1 MNRLQFGP
9 NEDFDRYPRSFDTD
23 VDGLERQGVD
33 VLFAPLEHEMVPT
46 PQARRVVPPAV
57 AQFES
62 TRQRRALVMS
72 TCNPP
77 RKLRTLPTMKN
88 LAMLLTVLAAA
99 VPAVSAQ
106 EPWPSRPVRLV
117 VPFSPGAGTD
127 TVARFV
133 SQKLGEAMKATIV
146 VENKTGAGG
155 AIGAAEV
162 AAAAPDGYTLLFVA
176 SPFTTVAASAR
187 APGYDPVKQFV
198 PVAPIAS
205 GPLAF
210 VVNVDVP
217 ANTMLEFIA
226 LAKAQPGKFN
236 YGSAGTGSVNHLAL
250 ELMNNRAGT
259 TIVHVPYRGIADA
272 TKDLLGGTIQAMTA
286 SIPAALPLQAEKRVK
301 VLAVT
306 GPKRIPQMPGV
317 PSWQEQGVPN
327 ASVINYWG
335 IVAPVGT
342 PAAVINRIN
351 NEVQKILALPEV
363 KERLEREGAE
373 LIPGP
378 PDRLG
383 TLIESDLNHWKK
395 LIADGN
401 LRFD

>member
-1 MNRLQFGP
+1 MKL
-9 NEDFDRYPRSFDTD
+9 
-23 VDGLERQGVD
+23 L
-33 VLFAPLEHEMVPT
+33 
-46 PQARRVVPPAV
+46 
-57 AQFES
+57 
-62 TRQRRALVMS
+62 AL
-72 TCNPP
+72 
-77 RKLRTLPTMKN
+77 L
-88 LAMLLTVLAAA
+88 LATLAAIA
-99 VPAVSAQ
+99 PCASAQ
-106 EPWPSRPVRLV
+106 EPWPAKPIRLI

-133 SQKLGEAMKATIV
+133 ALKLGDALKTIIV

-155 AIGAAEV
+155 AIGAAE
-162 AAAAPDGYTLLFVA
+162 AAAAPPDGYTLLFVA

-187 APGYDPVKQFV
+187 SPGYDPVKQFA

-210 VVNVDVP
+210 VVNIDVP
-217 ANTMLEFIA
+217 ANTMREFIA

-236 YGSAGTGSVNHLAL
+236 YGSAGNGSVNHLAL

-272 TKDLLGGTIQAMTA
+272 TKDLLGGSIQAMTA

-317 PSWQEQGVPN
+317 PSWQEEGVPN

-335 IVAPVGT
+335 IVAPAGT
-342 PAAVINRIN
+342 PPAIVARLNAD
-351 NEVQKILALPEV
+351 VQKVLAQPDV
-363 KERLEREGAE
+363 RERLEREGAE

-378 PDRLG
+378 PERLG
-383 TLIESDLNHWKK
+383 MLIESDLNNWKK
-395 LIADGN
+395 LIVDAK
-401 LRFD
+401 LSFE